1 MNLYAKLTD
10 PQNGWNDDMEKAREF
25 LKTHDQEEILLVT
38 EVAIDRSSTE
48 VVLSNHGHGWNS
60 VQFTFFIEGETGLE
74 EYDIFSNKKSLRQ
87 IYKTY
92 IHEDF

>member
-1 MNLYAKLTD
+1 MHLYAKLTA
-10 PQNGWNDDMEKAREF
+10 PQNGWKNDEEKAREF
-25 LKTHDQEEILLVT
+25 LKTHDEEEILLVE

-48 VVLSNHGHGWNS
+48 VILSNHGDGWNS
-60 VQFTFFIEGETGLE
+60 VQFTFFVEGDTGLE

-92 IHEDF
+92 TY